1 MTETVMGVEAR
12 LIEEARPRYEALLTR
27 LRTVQP
33 IDFATDPLDFAAE
46 AATLAVAGTLVDEP
60 IATAVLRFVH
70 RGATPFE
77 RGLAMGMALM
87 LASEPARG

>member
-1 MTETVMGVEAR
+1 MADAVQR
-12 LIEEARPRYEALLTR
+12 LDSGRFEEIRPRYEALLTR

-33 IDFATDPLDFAAE
+33 IEFATDPLDFAAE
-46 AATLAVAGTLVDEP
+46 AATLAVADALVDEP
-60 IATAVLRFVH
+60 IATAVLRLVH

-87 LASEPARG
+87 LASEPARD

>member
-1 MTETVMGVEAR
+1 MVEPAPDVDLRFVEA
-12 LIEEARPRYEALLTR
+12 ARPQYEALLTR

-33 IDFATDPLDFAAE
+33 IEFATDPLDFAAE
-46 AATLAVAGTLVDEP
+46 AATLAVAGSLVDEP
-60 IATAVLRFVH
+60 VASAVLRFVH

-87 LASEPARG
+87 LASEPAQG